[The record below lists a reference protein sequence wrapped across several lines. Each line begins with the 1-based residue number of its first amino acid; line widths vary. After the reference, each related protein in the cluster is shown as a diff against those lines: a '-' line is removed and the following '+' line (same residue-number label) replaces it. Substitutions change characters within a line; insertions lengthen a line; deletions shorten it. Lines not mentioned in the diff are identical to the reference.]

1 MEIEGRLQALKN
13 MQYTVLVGVVSD
25 PEFVSWFS
33 SWFSENVSKKYAM
46 TDRVAAN
53 VLKSFLVATH
63 FERVVAKGI
72 LMHVV
77 ESTAKEVVKRLE
89 QWYECRH
96 EIGMCS
102 AIDMF
107 LSTWDNHQRSLHP
120 YDTMASVIQ
129 TRFWFSHARWVTDVR
144 IVKYFADKKFTLE
157 HYGTMRVIDR
167 EDRFRDVSFERN
179 FNVWI
184 RRLAATVVCKTG
196 NRELEYNPETM
207 SLRMIKMCMFAQS
220 QLIDIASVQNTAQLV
235 AIAGAAGVL
244 EPLVDKCLKGDYSD
258 AENMLVRLGEFSNLF
273 NMWWATNGERIINLM
288 QQHIYIFTYMNF
300 IGDPVVESGMAV
312 ELKKRYSYLTS
323 YAEMDEFQRNSPL
336 MRALGDAVQSPM
348 WKSFY
353 TSAQVMH
360 ELFMDPDF
368 LFKAGECYPIVTD
381 RYASAPPV
389 SVDGSVFQV
398 MLADMM
404 AATMFSCRF
413 SGDALQCVEVFR
425 LDEIRHD
432 ASFLWG
438 GSEFSAYATQVFNFM
453 RSRIGNAGIEERLGT
468 EWSCITD
475 RGDVA
480 KVMCFLFDVAK
491 EVRVGM
497 ANKVVE
503 ATRAIGVQFRL
514 TVASSSR
521 MVYDKTRVWL
531 KQEIDALSRKELELV
546 HSGDPFMLLRFHDR
560 ALVNLVCGGDIGMCS
575 VPEVLEL
582 DVSRLEDIRSSL
594 CMVDDNPTMRY
605 VLCELVTSQMP
616 PRSVVYKPVPS
627 MIESAKKLR
636 VVMVVCRAVHGE
648 MTMRLT
654 RSLADDAMAVLLA
667 AGSD

>member
-1 MEIEGRLQALKN
+1 
-13 MQYTVLVGVVSD
+13 
-25 PEFVSWFS
+25 
-33 SWFSENVSKKYAM
+33 
-46 TDRVAAN
+46 
-53 VLKSFLVATH
+53 
-63 FERVVAKGI
+63 
-72 LMHVV
+72 
-77 ESTAKEVVKRLE
+77 
-89 QWYECRH
+89 
-96 EIGMCS
+96 
-102 AIDMF
+102 
-107 LSTWDNHQRSLHP
+107 
-120 YDTMASVIQ
+120 
-129 TRFWFSHARWVTDVR
+129 
-144 IVKYFADKKFTLE
+144 VKYFADKKFTLE
-157 HYGTMRVIDR
+157 HYGTMRVIER
-167 EDRFRDVSFERN
+167 EDKFRARNFERN

-368 LFKAGECYPIVTD
+368 LFKARECYPIVTD

-389 SVDGSVFQV
+389 SVDGPVFQV

-413 SGDALQCVEVFR
+413 SVDALQCVEVFR
-425 LDEIRHD
+425 IDEIRQD

-468 EWSCITD
+468 EWSCMPNHS
-475 RGDVA
+475 DVA
-480 KVMCFLFDVAK
+480 KTMTFLFDVAK

-497 ANKVVE
+497 ANKVVD

-546 HSGDPFMLLRFHDR
+546 YSGYPFMLLRFHDR

-575 VPEVLEL
+575 IPEVLEL
-582 DVSRLEDIRSSL
+582 DVNRLEDIRSSL
-594 CMVDDNPTMRY
+594 CLINDTPTMRY
-605 VLCELVTSQMP
+605 VLCELVNSELP
-616 PRSVVYKPVPS
+616 PRSVAYKPAPV
-627 MIESAKKLR
+627 MFEVAKKLR
-636 VVMVVCRAVHGE
+636 AVMVVCRAVHGE
-648 MTMRLT
+648 MIMRLT
-654 RSLADDAMAVLLA
+654 RSLADDSMAVLLA
-667 AGSD
+667 AGAN